1 MSISRY
7 IAVAVVRCSWAA
19 TRLPARQ
26 HVHAPVDT
34 LDVLGPESRERLALE
49 GLELRLEHVRALSIL
64 VVMRTLLIIG
74 TDKGAFLARS
84 DAARTAWTIEG
95 PLFKGWRITA
105 IGRDGGRTFLGVNS
119 FVYGATIQAS
129 DDLAKWRQVDGPA
142 YPKDGTRK
150 LTQIWKVQPAGG
162 ALFAGVAEAGLF
174 RSDDRGDTWKPVA
187 GLNDHPTRE
196 KWMPGAGGLCAHAIV
211 GDPTNPQRM
220 WCGISAVGVFR
231 TDDGG
236 RTWQSKNRGVT
247 VVLEDKTTRDI
258 GYCVHGLAQD
268 ARDPNLI
275 WRQDHKG
282 MYRTRDGGDSW
293 EKIERGLPSGFG
305 FPLVREP
312 RRRALYAVP
321 LESDEFRMPPG
332 GALRVY
338 RSLDGGESW
347 APSGKGLPGE
357 HAYDVVLRGALAL
370 DAQDPPGIYVGTTG
384 GTVYASRDAGESWQA
399 LPFGAPRVV
408 CLAAFTE

>member
-1 MSISRY
+1 
-7 IAVAVVRCSWAA
+7 
-19 TRLPARQ
+19 
-26 HVHAPVDT
+26 
-34 LDVLGPESRERLALE
+34 
-49 GLELRLEHVRALSIL
+49 
-64 VVMRTLLIIG
+64 
-74 TDKGAFLARS
+74 
-84 DAARTAWTIEG
+84 
-95 PLFKGWRITA
+95 
-105 IGRDGGRTFLGVNS
+105 
-119 FVYGATIQAS
+119 
-129 DDLAKWRQVDGPA
+129 
-142 YPKDGTRK
+142 
-150 LTQIWKVQPAGG
+150 
-162 ALFAGVAEAGLF
+162 
-174 RSDDRGDTWKPVA
+174 
-187 GLNDHPTRE
+187 
-196 KWMPGAGGLCAHAIV
+196 
-211 GDPTNPQRM
+211 M

-312 RRRALYAVP
+312 RRGALYAVP